1 MWNLARLQFSSLS
14 KSESYEYLYTYLTW
28 LRAPKK
34 DEKRD
39 AWQSQRFNFVLERT
53 CESRGKVS
61 RNLSNAIHVR
71 DARGW
76 VLRFAGNFELNLLYY
91 LLVRNSCRSLLFW
104 EITSVNNTFLGYYCS
119 LYKDARPR
127 GFSKA
132 LWDFFV
138 QKVIHHQL
146 ISNSMELRE
155 VSFYRSCSTAS
166 VGVLQVLRAK
176 FFISTDVDNVKEIL
190 ALTFRAL
197 AIRQNGLRN
206 WRFCAV

>member
-71 DARGW
+71 DARRW

-91 LLVRNSCRSLLFW
+91 LLVRNSCRRLLFW

-119 LYKDARPR
+119 LYKDAR
-127 GFSKA
+127 
-132 LWDFFV
+132 DFYV
-138 QKVIHHQL
+138 QKAINQL

-176 FFISTDVDNVKEIL
+176 FFILTDVDNVKGIL

-197 AIRQNGLRN
+197 AIR
-206 WRFCAV
+206 

>member
-1 MWNLARLQFSSLS
+1 MNIYIHIQPDCGRRKRTKKETLDSH
-14 KSESYEYLYTYLTW
+14 KGLT
-28 LRAPKK
+28 L
-34 DEKRD
+34 
-39 AWQSQRFNFVLERT
+39 FMERT

-71 DARGW
+71 DARRW

-91 LLVRNSCRSLLFW
+91 LLVRNSCRRLLFW

-132 LWDFFV
+132 LWDFYV
-138 QKVIHHQL
+138 QKAINQL

-176 FFISTDVDNVKEIL
+176 FFILTDVDNVKGIL

-197 AIRQNGLRN
+197 AIR
-206 WRFCAV
+206 